1 MNRIYHQIN
10 DRGEYPSMQWKER
23 KRTMVGERIKKS
35 AESIAHN
42 IKKVGKRNIAICAA
56 VLLVAVAVCINW
68 ALYSAPASDLTDI
81 PSGNQTPSD
90 NDQNGGNVNVG
101 DNENVASYFA
111 SVQISRQQARDEA
124 LEVLQLVIDS
134 ESAVESAKAE
144 AIADVSRIAD
154 EIASEANIETLI
166 KAKGFEECIAVIN
179 DGSANIVVKTDG
191 ALMQNEVAQIT
202 EIVVEQSGISPENI
216 KITEKN

>member
-1 MNRIYHQIN
+1 
-10 DRGEYPSMQWKER
+10 
-23 KRTMVGERIKKS
+23 MVGEKIKKRV
-35 AESIAHN
+35 EIITHGV
-42 IKKVGKRNIAICAA
+42 KKVGKRNIAICAA
-56 VLLVAVAVCINW
+56 VLLVAAAVCINW
-68 ALYSAPASDLTDI
+68 VLYSGNEPPVDDEV
-81 PSGNQTPSD
+81 PS
-90 NDQNGGNVNVG
+90 V
-101 DNENVASYFA
+101 NENEGGSEQTGTGGSEGTESVASYFA

-134 ESAVESAKAE
+134 DSAIESAKAE

-154 EIASEANIETLI
+154 EIACEANIETLI

-179 DGSANIVVKTDG
+179 DGNANIVVKTEG

-216 KITEKN
+216 KITEKI